1 MVCYW
6 FRSGLWDI
14 FPTRWTQ
21 VFNWLRIR
29 QFDDFKHYRI
39 SLATYLPIPTANN
52 PIPIMSLP
60 PRFVDLK
67 RSIASSYPDFQARAT
82 NAWREIITEL
92 DKVTKVI
99 KEEGL
104 NVGAIILWSLKYNSS
119 NSRNSTFLRSISARS
134 TVFPKTKLKRSKGVE
149 VFW

>member
-1 MVCYW
+1 
-6 FRSGLWDI
+6 
-14 FPTRWTQ
+14 
-21 VFNWLRIR
+21 
-29 QFDDFKHYRI
+29 
-39 SLATYLPIPTANN
+39 
-52 PIPIMSLP
+52 MSLP

>member
-1 MVCYW
+1 
-6 FRSGLWDI
+6 
-14 FPTRWTQ
+14 
-21 VFNWLRIR
+21 
-29 QFDDFKHYRI
+29 
-39 SLATYLPIPTANN
+39 
-52 PIPIMSLP
+52 MSLP

-104 NVGAIILWSLKYNSS
+104 NVGAIIL
-119 NSRNSTFLRSISARS
+119 
-134 TVFPKTKLKRSKGVE
+134 
-149 VFW
+149 